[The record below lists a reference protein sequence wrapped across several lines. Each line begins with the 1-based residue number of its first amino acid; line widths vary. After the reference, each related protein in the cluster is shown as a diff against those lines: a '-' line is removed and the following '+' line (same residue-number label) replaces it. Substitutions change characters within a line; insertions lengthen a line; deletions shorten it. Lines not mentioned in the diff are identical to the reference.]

1 MGQLCEPTL
10 SQSAEEEEE
19 EASRAKKTV
28 HLVRVMAEI
37 SPSQFSS
44 SDVFEN
50 LISLLRH
57 EDSEIGGWSLGVWPH
72 QEALSL
78 MSLSPPLCHSVGDT
92 LQILTHTGGN
102 IDHSIAG

>member
-10 SQSAEEEEE
+10 SQSAAEEKE

-72 QEALSL
+72 WEALSL
-78 MSLSPPLCHSVGDT
+78 TSISPPSLCHQSVT
-92 LQILTHTGGN
+92 LCRSSLIQEATLT
-102 IDHSIAG
+102 IA